1 MNDIQNKDRV
11 EVINPRTNEVMIL
24 ENDLLDLVEGINY
37 ICDFYRNKKG
47 FDQNKVLDTFIKV
60 REIERLRGFNTSQS
74 FSIDSVSREQV
85 FELVTREMDN
95 G

>member
-1 MNDIQNKDRV
+1 MNDIQNKNKV
-11 EVINPRTNEVMIL
+11 EVINPRTNEELML

-74 FSIDSVSREQV
+74 FSIDSFSREQV